1 MTDKPPRYD
10 LKPTLRAA
18 MEAAYGDYDPDAVIA
33 WLARH
38 GFAIVRD
45 PEHAAE
51 AVEAADLAFSDEP
64 WLVPAKEAMVVA
76 ITAYIEAARK

>member
-1 MTDKPPRYD
+1 
-10 LKPTLRAA
+10 
-18 MEAAYGDYDPDAVIA
+18 MEAADGAYDTDAVIA

-45 PEHAAE
+45 PEHAPE

-64 WLVPAKEAMVVA
+64 WLVPAREAMTVA
-76 ITAYIEAARK
+76 ITAYIEHARK